1 MIRRP
6 PRSTL
11 FPYTSSSDLLLAQEG
26 LGVVGAHYRIPDES
40 GWVARV
46 WYGEQESEKQGNIS
60 YVPAGDLLVTRATFE
75 RVGGFDESIQT
86 NEDCGFFRRVR
97 AVGLPGLGDF
107 AIAGVHFGTPQ
118 SPW

>member
-46 WYGEQESEKQGNIS
+46 WYGEQESEKQGDIS

-75 RVGGFDESIQT
+75 RAGGGDEPHPNHGDWRICPPGGAARVG
-86 NEDCGFFRRVR
+86 
-97 AVGLPGLGDF
+97 APG
-107 AIAGVHFGTPQ
+107 GVPAPRGQPGQ
-118 SPW
+118 